1 MNEKNMNIWA
11 ATSQR
16 RESPKETLSCSQYV
30 CSLSA
35 RSKAGLVTPDHNS
48 IQTHEVL
55 GEGAR
60 DSENPSRKINGG
72 IVKSCALFMVTSALY
87 LRGGPFQVLR
97 PMYGPFVIITLAE
110 KSSNEG
116 EKRPEKFRKERT
128 CSDSFQTKRIFPN
141 TRRSIRGTKGV
152 CVCAEALTTHP
163 RVMHTK
169 PPASVAVVGLL
180 SGEGTSS
187 LFMSR

>member
-1 MNEKNMNIWA
+1 MNICA

-16 RESPKETLSCSQYV
+16 RVSKRDYLSGSQYV

-48 IQTHEVL
+48 IQTPEVW
-55 GEGAR
+55 GEDAR
-60 DSENPSRKINGG
+60 DSENPSLKINGG

-87 LRGGPFQVLR
+87 LRGGSFQILR
-97 PMYGPFVIITLAE
+97 PVCGHFVILTSAE
-110 KSSNEG
+110 KSSNEL
-116 EKRPEKFRKERT
+116 EKRPAKLKKERT

-141 TRRSIRGTKGV
+141 TKRSIRGTKGV
-152 CVCAEALTTHP
+152 CVCAETLTTHP